1 MKHPSWIGK
10 TLGDRYR
17 IEQLLGQGGMSAVFK
32 AYDPNLKRVVAIKL
46 IHPHLADDPKFLIRF
61 EEEATAVAKLR
72 HPNIA
77 QVFDYNHDGD
87 VYFMVQEY
95 VPGETLQERLRRLN
109 RSGKRMQI
117 AEAIHY
123 TVDICNAA
131 GYAHRVGMIHRDI
144 KPANIILDVQDQAIL
159 MDFGIVKILGGE
171 QHTATGAV
179 VGTALYLPPELIRGE
194 VPDPRSDVYSL
205 GVTLYE
211 MVSGRPPFE
220 ADSAMTL
227 MMMHLHDIVPDLRQL
242 RPGVPD
248 ELIVVI
254 EKALRKDRQERYSSM
269 AEMATGLKTAQ
280 QQIQFPPVIE
290 VTQVDERIPVKSAAD
305 RETLLLGNEILQ
317 DILPDTV
324 LTSPQASEGMQP
336 THVEGDAIREKTHPQ
351 VNEPEINPSAS
362 LIPTAL
368 DLTENT
374 HYEAATLVDSPPH
387 IDSRSF
393 QSDPRDQSLSE
404 LSAPSNT
411 SRSSRDPAEHNLP
424 VRELRPGTKVNKRM
438 YWIGG
443 IVLTVIFIGI
453 ALIGNQNFGGGDG
466 STPTGVILPTNTSQ
480 PVAVLAISTD
490 TPTPTFTPPTPTIT
504 ATSPPTQTPTPT
516 LSPAPTIPIGIP
528 YSRILDITIRDQS
541 YVVEYETFEYA
552 EVLPGMHV
560 HFFFNTV
567 PPEQAGSP
575 GAGPWYVWGG
585 PRPFDRASQAE
596 RPDLATQMCI
606 LVANTNHSVQ
616 LNTGN
621 CYTLPDIVAVVTG
634 INMTCKAGPA
644 PEYTDAAPLPA
655 GEILLARG
663 ISPDESWW
671 NVVNPLD
678 PSDTC
683 WVPLVDTVVSGD
695 ISSLPLVQPPE
706 LISAPGKFIE
716 ITQIDLNAEGRYV
729 VEYKITGFTEQLPGT
744 HIHFFFNTTSP
755 EQVGISGTGSRLMY
769 GGPSPFTGYRSID
782 RPAQAAEIC
791 ALVANPDHSIIFD
804 SGNCMKLP
812 DV

>member
-10 TLGDRYR
+10 TLGGRYR

-32 AYDPNLKRVVAIKL
+32 AYDPNLKRVVAVKL

-72 HPNIA
+72 HSNIA
-77 QVFDYNHDGD
+77 QVYDYNHDGD

-109 RSGKRMQI
+109 RSGKRIQI
-117 AEAIHY
+117 AEVIQY

-144 KPANIILDVQDQAIL
+144 KPANIILDVHDQAIL

-205 GVTLYE
+205 GITLYE

-227 MMMHLHDIVPDLRQL
+227 MMMHLHDTVPDLRQL

-248 ELIVVI
+248 ELIGVI
-254 EKALRKDRQERYSSM
+254 EKALRKDRHERYGSM
-269 AEMATGLKTAQ
+269 AEMATALKTAQ
-280 QQIQFPPVIE
+280 QLIQFPPAIE
-290 VTQVDERIPVKSAAD
+290 ATQVDESIPAKSAAD
-305 RETLLLGNEILQ
+305 VETLFAGNRIP
-317 DILPDTV
+317 PDTV
-324 LTSPQASEGMQP
+324 VTSSQASEVVQP
-336 THVEGDAIREKTHPQ
+336 THLEGEPIREKKPPQ
-351 VNEPEINPSAS
+351 VIEAEKKPSPS
-362 LIPTAL
+362 LIPTAV
-368 DLTENT
+368 DLIENT
-374 HYEAATLVDSPPH
+374 HNEAATLVDSHSHFDPRSSQIDPQVQPPPEQSSQSISSRLSSDFTDH
-387 IDSRSF
+387 SLTEKASRSA
-393 QSDPRDQSLSE
+393 SKDKKAL
-404 LSAPSNT
+404 
-411 SRSSRDPAEHNLP
+411 
-424 VRELRPGTKVNKRM
+424 

-443 IVLTVIFIGI
+443 FVLVVIFIGI
-453 ALIGNQNFGGGDG
+453 ALIGSQNFGGGDG
-466 STPTGVILPTNTSQ
+466 STPTGVVLPTNTSQ

-490 TPTPTFTPPTPTIT
+490 TPTPTIAPPTPTIT
-504 ATSPPTQTPTPT
+504 VTSPPAQTPTPT
-516 LSPAPTIPIGIP
+516 LSPTPTIPVGIP

-541 YVVEYETFEYA
+541 YVVEYETFEYTEA
-552 EVLPGMHV
+552 LPGMHV

-575 GAGPWYVWGG
+575 GVGPWYVWGG
-585 PRPFDRASQAE
+585 PRPFDRARQTE

-606 LVANTNHSVQ
+606 LVANPDHSVQ
-616 LNTGN
+616 FDTGN

-634 INMTCKAGPA
+634 INLTCKAGPSPDYA
-644 PEYTDAAPLPA
+644 DAAPLPA

-683 WVPLVDTVVSGD
+683 WLPLVDTVVSGD

-729 VEYKITGFTEQLPGT
+729 VEYEITGFTEQLPGT
-744 HIHFFFNTTSP
+744 HIHFFFNTTPP

-769 GGPSPFTGYRSID
+769 GGPSPFTGYRAID
-782 RPAQAAEIC
+782 RPAQASEIC
-791 ALVANPDHSIIFD
+791 ALVANPDHSIIFN
-804 SGNCMKLP
+804 SGNCVKLP
-812 DV
+812 DM